1 MTALQARPDGKSHT
15 QLWQD
20 NKLGPGTGSPSI
32 SGYNFYVINKA
43 NVLTCAEIKT
53 GKIIWRMRLKGP
65 NLERQVYKAG
75 RNLPRKLRKDASVVL
90 QALQVAD
97 HPKLSRM
104 INRVQFDKAAR
115 NLIAHLS
122 AIDPRDVAI
131 GRLLTFLG
139 KISAVLI
146 VGFVLVVWYLSYF

>member
-1 MTALQARPDGKSHT
+1 MAEETVIITAQK
-15 QLWQD
+15 
-20 NKLGPGTGSPSI
+20 I
-32 SGYNFYVINKA
+32 STLF
-43 NVLTCAEIKT
+43 EE
-53 GKIIWRMRLKGP
+53 RMRLKGP

-75 RNLPRKLRKDASVVL
+75 RILPRKLRRDARVVL

-104 INRVQFDKAAR
+104 INRAQFDKAAR
-115 NLIAHLS
+115 NLIAYLS

-146 VGFVLVVWYLSYF
+146 VGFVLVVWFLWSRGLV

>member
-1 MTALQARPDGKSHT
+1 MAEETVIITAQK
-15 QLWQD
+15 
-20 NKLGPGTGSPSI
+20 I
-32 SGYNFYVINKA
+32 S
-43 NVLTCAEIKT
+43 VLFEE
-53 GKIIWRMRLKGP
+53 RMRLKGP

-75 RNLPRKLRKDASVVL
+75 RNLPRKLRKDAHVVL

-139 KISAVLI
+139 KVSAVLI
-146 VGFVLVVWYLSYF
+146 VGFVLVVWFLWSRGLV